1 MDQER
6 RKFARDTIL
15 SFLPPLAQ
23 NLGGFGILVVITKL
37 LGAEGYGI
45 WSQVNTTISFLTI
58 FVALNLGNAM
68 NRFLVGAKE
77 HTYLAKSYW
86 TVLWVVAIL
95 ATLIGIVMI
104 SFKAPIAL
112 FLFGK
117 AELAVLS
124 VFLALLLLLRTLNVE
139 QGNFLKAR
147 RFIPFFVGSTA
158 WYYLFLAAVVMALA
172 FFAGSIEAVIM
183 GAVGVALALGIL
195 QTVFLLKKG
204 FAPSMPRFSLVAPL
218 LSYGLPLL
226 FANMGYWIVQVSD
239 RYIVQF
245 FVGIE
250 QVGLYATAYSIAFVI
265 GMFWTAV
272 TNIVLADFSALYDQ
286 GAKREIEMRF
296 ARVLKYGS
304 AITCAAIT
312 GFVLL
317 AEPILRFLS
326 SEEFVP
332 ASSSLVV
339 VAGAL
344 GCYGVFRH
352 YANLLSVLKKV
363 KTLNMLWVG
372 MGILNVVLNLFLIPL
387 FGILG
392 AAISTLAA
400 FAFGLCL
407 VIFITRRYFAIRFPC
422 AWVWKIGGGCVA
434 MALFVILIPVSSL
447 LWLGVAIGGGMAIF
461 LAALVILRFPD
472 AQELSLFSRR

>member
-1 MDQER
+1 MV
-6 RKFARDTIL
+6 L
-15 SFLPPLAQ
+15 SF
-23 NLGGFGILVVITKL
+23 FGCRSD
-37 LGAEGYGI
+37 GAC
-45 WSQVNTTISFLTI
+45 
-58 FVALNLGNAM
+58 
-68 NRFLVGAKE
+68 
-77 HTYLAKSYW
+77 
-86 TVLWVVAIL
+86 
-95 ATLIGIVMI
+95 
-104 SFKAPIAL
+104 
-112 FLFGK
+112 
-117 AELAVLS
+117 
-124 VFLALLLLLRTLNVE
+124 
-139 QGNFLKAR
+139 
-147 RFIPFFVGSTA
+147 FF
-158 WYYLFLAAVVMALA
+158 
-172 FFAGSIEAVIM
+172 
-183 GAVGVALALGIL
+183 
-195 QTVFLLKKG
+195 
-204 FAPSMPRFSLVAPL
+204 
-218 LSYGLPLL
+218 
-226 FANMGYWIVQVSD
+226 QVSD